1 MSEAAWLMR
10 VEGGLN
16 AHFKQ
21 PDGSSRVGTDWN
33 IGLKRGDETH
43 TVMVRAYLA
52 DDLARDLRKDTEYQ
66 ARTTM
71 QYLNDLL
78 QQGWDPKNPGDLAI
92 TIANPPG
99 ALPKKSRWKLW

>member
-1 MSEAAWLMR
+1 MSAAWLMR
-10 VEGGLN
+10 VERGLS

-21 PDGSSRVGTDWN
+21 PDGSSRPGTDWS

-43 TVMVRAYLA
+43 TVLVRAYMA
-52 DDLARDLRKDTEYQ
+52 DNLSAQFRKDTEYQ
-66 ARTTM
+66 ARTAM

-78 QQGWDPKNPGDLAI
+78 QKGWDPSNPGAPEI

-99 ALPKKSRWKLW
+99 ATAKTSRWKFW